1 MNEFRFSGVVAE
13 IEFKK
18 TKKDRDFCK
27 LLIRN
32 DEGKWE
38 TDLSGTYWEKL
49 PGNVEPGVAVNVVG
63 HFTSSSGQDGRV
75 WTNINIDM
83 IDATGPTPDENERMP
98 Y

>member
-1 MNEFRFSGVVAE
+1 
-13 IEFKK
+13 
-18 TKKDRDFCK
+18 
-27 LLIRN
+27 
-32 DEGKWE
+32 
-38 TDLSGTYWEKL
+38 
-49 PGNVEPGVAVNVVG
+49 VG